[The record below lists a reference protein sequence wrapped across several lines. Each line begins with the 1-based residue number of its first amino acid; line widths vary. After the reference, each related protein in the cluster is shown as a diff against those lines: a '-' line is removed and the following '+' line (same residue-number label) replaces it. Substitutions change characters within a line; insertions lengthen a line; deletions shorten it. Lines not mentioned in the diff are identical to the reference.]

1 MAENI
6 QIQNQATLREKILK
20 AGSFDLKCRER
31 VNPTTGTTETVYF
44 AVIGV
49 DVVYPSH
56 KAVELLKTK
65 GVAAIDEL
73 KYAEVQAADGRWI
86 PCILNNAGGATTLLS
101 VKAAV
106 L

>member
-6 QIQNQATLREKILK
+6 QIQNQSTLREKIQK
-20 AGSFDLKCRER
+20 AGSFDLKSRER
-31 VNPTTGTTETVYF
+31 VNPTTGATETVYF

-56 KAVELLKTK
+56 KAVEMLRTK
-65 GVAAIDEL
+65 GTAAIDEL
-73 KYAEVQAADGRWI
+73 KYAEVQAADGHWI
-86 PCILNNAGGATTLLS
+86 PCILNNAGGATTVFS
-101 VKAAV
+101 CKAAD

>member
-6 QIQNQATLREKILK
+6 QFKNQSTLREKIQK
-20 AGSFDLKCRER
+20 AGSFDLKSRER
-31 VNPTTGTTETVYF
+31 VNPTTGATETVYF

-56 KAVELLKTK
+56 KAVEMLKTK
-65 GVAAIDEL
+65 GAAAIDEL
-73 KYAEVQAADGRWI
+73 KYAEVQAADGRWV
-86 PCILNNAGGATTLLS
+86 PCIMTSNGGATTLLS
-101 VKAAV
+101 IKATD

>member
-1 MAENI
+1 MAEQLN
-6 QIQNQATLREKILK
+6 IQNQSTLREKIQK
-20 AGSFDLKCRER
+20 AGSFELKTRER
-31 VNPTTGTTETVYF
+31 VNPTTQQKETVHF

-56 KAVELLKTK
+56 RAVELLTSK
-65 GVAAIDEL
+65 GAAAIDEL
-73 KYAEVQAADGRWI
+73 KYAEIQAADGRWI

-101 VKAAV
+101 IKAAD

>member
-6 QIQNQATLREKILK
+6 QIQNQSTLREKIQK
-20 AGSFDLKCRER
+20 AGSFDLKSRER
-31 VNPTTGTTETVYF
+31 VNPTTGATETVYF

-56 KAVELLKTK
+56 KAVEMLKTK
-65 GVAAIDEL
+65 GAAAIDEL
-73 KYAEVQAADGRWI
+73 KYAEVQAADGRWV
-86 PCILNNAGGATTLLS
+86 PCIMSSNGGATTLLS
-101 VKAAV
+101 IKATY